1 MMAQRRR
8 LTEWRR
14 RGSSGRVGGG
24 GLAAMRD
31 TRRGAAHAGT
41 AAVICHE
48 DLCRP
53 ARRSSARLRRRAG
66 QRLHGQR
73 MDVAANPCRAGGEPE
88 PGWRRTRVAHARAN
102 AGLGGERRWLT
113 LVPRGPP
120 AAPERR
126 GPTMVHRQRHSSD
139 MDQPWSIVSST
150 LERHGPTM
158 VHRQQHPSDV
168 DQPWSIVSSTRAT
181 WTNHGPSSAA
191 HSSDM
196 DQPWSIVSSTRATWT
211 NHGPSSAAPERR
223 RPR

>member
-1 MMAQRRR
+1 MAALVWRSDSGVLLFGRSILHSFLMMAQRRR

-126 GPTMVHRQRHSSD
+126 GPTMVHRQ
-139 MDQPWSIVSST
+139 Q
-150 LERHGPTM
+150 
-158 VHRQQHPSDV
+158 
-168 DQPWSIVSSTRAT
+168 
-181 WTNHGPSSAA
+181 